1 MALSD
6 AQVRSLLCRVRNP
19 IHKCCLI
26 VMYACGLR
34 IGEAVTLE
42 VSSVDKANQ
51 LLRVIGKGNKERCV
65 PLPQPVLDELRRLW
79 LTHRNPR
86 WLFPARF
93 HSKHV
98 GIDTLHTTFREVAE
112 AAGIKGIT
120 AHCLRHSY
128 ATRLLEN
135 RFESADSARPRE
147 HRHHDHLYAS
157 DGADPCLAPCP
168 SRQGDERPLIAAVR
182 RDRGC
187 GRLPRFRGGLP
198 IDAWCSDAGL
208 ASPRHHRHHELPHG
222 GLGRPPVA
230 LRPMQPRGLL
240 LSLVQEPLLSQV
252 PHQADRTVARSP

>member
-19 IHKCCLI
+19 IHKCCLM

-98 GIDTLHTTFREVAE
+98 GVDTL
-112 AAGIKGIT
+112 
-120 AHCLRHSY
+120 
-128 ATRLLEN
+128 
-135 RFESADSARPRE
+135 
-147 HRHHDHLYAS
+147 
-157 DGADPCLAPCP
+157 
-168 SRQGDERPLIAAVR
+168 Q
-182 RDRGC
+182 
-187 GRLPRFRGGLP
+187 
-198 IDAWCSDAGL
+198 
-208 ASPRHHRHHELPHG
+208 
-222 GLGRPPVA
+222 
-230 LRPMQPRGLL
+230 
-240 LSLVQEPLLSQV
+240 SL
-252 PHQADRTVARSP
+252 TMRSNAIGNPN

>member
-19 IHKCCLI
+19 IHKGCFI
-26 VMYACGLR
+26 VMYAGGLR

-42 VSSVDKANQ
+42 ISSVDKANQ

-93 HSKHV
+93 HSKHAGV
-98 GIDTLHTTFREVAE
+98 DTLHTTFREVAQ
-112 AAGIKGIT
+112 AAGIKGVT

-135 RFESADSARPRE
+135 RFETRVVQILLGHANIATTTIYT
-147 HRHHDHLYAS
+147 HLTEPTRAS
-157 DGADPCLAPCP
+157 LRALLDKVM
-168 SRQGDERPLIAAVR
+168 S
-182 RDRGC
+182 
-187 GRLPRFRGGLP
+187 GL
-198 IDAWCSDAGL
+198 
-208 ASPRHHRHHELPHG
+208 
-222 GLGRPPVA
+222 
-230 LRPMQPRGLL
+230 
-240 LSLVQEPLLSQV
+240 
-252 PHQADRTVARSP
+252 